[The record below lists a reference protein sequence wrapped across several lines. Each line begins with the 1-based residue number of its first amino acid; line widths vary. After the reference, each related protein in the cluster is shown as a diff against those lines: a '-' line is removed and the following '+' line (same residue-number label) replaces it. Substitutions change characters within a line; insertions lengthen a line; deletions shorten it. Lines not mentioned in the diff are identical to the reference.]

1 MSDQPVLLQSDNEAS
16 AALAVLYERTT
27 TMGREMRELKDSQR
41 EQMTELKEGQ
51 RVQMNELRE
60 QNKKLAEKLDDLL
73 AKMNQA
79 QGGWRTLMMVG
90 GAAATLGGALSW
102 FMTHVVSVGPRS

>member
-1 MSDQPVLLQSDNEAS
+1 MSDQPVLLQSDNDAS

-41 EQMTELKEGQ
+41 EQMTELKESQ
-51 RVQMNELRE
+51 RVQMNELRD
-60 QNKKLAEKLDDLL
+60 QNKKLGDKLDDLL

-79 QGGWRTLMMVG
+79 QGGWRTLMLVG
-90 GAAATLGGALSW
+90 GAAASIGGFATWFLS
-102 FMTHVVSVGPRS
+102 HVVTVGPRS